1 MTSSAYMTG
10 IRGRVAPYIASAAI
24 TVFAVSSQYRDLSR
38 EDDRPIAQ
46 APAAQAIWE
55 RASVCRRTLQLVQ
68 WDPAAP
74 PELTLTDVIRGSRQE
89 LAVSQDAAPLLD

>member
-1 MTSSAYMTG
+1 MARDSQFGASGDSATDG
-10 IRGRVAPYIASAAI
+10 
-24 TVFAVSSQYRDLSR
+24 TVLCQMILPVSSQYRDLSR

-46 APAAQAIWE
+46 APAAQAIWG
-55 RASVCRRTLQLVQ
+55 RASVCRCTLQLVQ

-74 PELTLTDVIRGSRQE
+74 PQFTLTGAIRESRQE